1 MININ
6 MQKMSS
12 LLVYFIL
19 IKIAFGWI
27 PIDSCHEPSNLRESS
42 GWNLAFLDMPHSET
56 NDLISMVNTVLS
68 GSATGPDDGILNGAK
83 TLAFNISATDPNL
96 SQGLSVLGY
105 KTTTTKLALLAMTG
119 FAPKTS
125 GNYTFTLE
133 NTSGTA
139 IFQFQTDRSVAC
151 CENMFDPEIGL
162 HIQEGQRQILHVAS
176 DPSHTEKSITVNLM
190 AGFIYGVALA
200 YVNTDGDATL
210 KLSLTLPSGETI
222 TNLDNLVYVQ
232 PYVIDTVCEN
242 ANATS
247 WEFSTWSATYNS
259 TYSTSVTTMDMGV
272 MLITETIYY
281 VLIPNE
287 TSSTISM
294 SSVPPSS
301 SLSSLSSSVS
311 SASSSSSLASL
322 SSLSSTSPLSTFASS
337 SSVSFLSSSSSSS
350 TTFSPSP
357 LSPSSPS
364 PSSSST
370 PHPTLS
376 HSFSSVLPL
385 SVTSST
391 SVTEPPLSQIT
402 SVSIPSSLSVKN
414 SDATLATL
422 VSSSNISS
430 PTMFASTIHNVSS
443 TLRSSVSFSSHLT
456 SSSSFTLSSDIHS
469 NSLRSSKS
477 SFTDTLYPTS
487 VYSSSTL
494 HLTFST
500 SDVSTLT
507 ITSTTSHSPQTTP
520 SPSSI
525 ISSITYSTVKPSV
538 TSINQSSSTTSTIL
552 VSTEVQESSLTKNSA
567 FSLQS
572 SIHIF
577 TSFVT
582 SSLTDLT
589 SSSIDRSLSSSS
601 INSKFPLPTNIG
613 DGSAHSSEDY
623 SSYITPSPLTEP
635 STSLL
640 LSLSTKSRTDTTV
653 INSIFQSSL
662 TMSSQNRTTKII
674 EPATSFSSFA
684 TQGRSSSRWQ
694 SSITYSTE
702 LSKSIAASSRLISS
716 SITLYIPPSRPV
728 SHVIPTKVISSLS
741 SRKSSISGSR
751 SITPISVESSSQII
765 SSSVESQ
772 VSSSWRISASSSFI
786 FESSTLEPSD
796 SRESMMSS
804 TFNINLPLS
813 SLNYI
818 RTVTSSS
825 PTALSSSS
833 STTPSSTRSPTSS
846 TRSPTSSHHSTSKY
860 TQESLMTTVYPH
872 VSSTDSNYH
881 SVDALTRNRQSNSS
895 SFLQSTSSF
904 SLEVSSERSIETSL
918 FISSSSQ
925 MKTSSTS
932 LINSALPPTPLSTVL
947 SRTTLTIEPQTTS
960 CYSCFT
966 QDPSSKSSSLFIR
979 NSEITTESSG
989 LLSSETKSKI
999 YSFSLLKSS
1008 TTSLLPVSTPSYP
1021 VTTNFQS
1028 KATVSTSDQSPL
1040 SPNLTATEAPISR
1053 FPLVSASSSSS
1064 SLRLSSLSSTSHSVL
1079 TTPSFSDRNISS
1091 GQSKSTTITCTTE
1104 DDTASGMKSEMS
1116 SISTSISSLS
1126 TYSSLFMS
1134 HLPSSSLLRSSTL
1147 LPDMSTS
1154 VTLQSS
1160 KADEFSS
1167 SASIKA
1173 SAIYS
1178 SESINRSSTRQSSS
1192 TEVSHRSLD
1201 DETANSTHRTNG
1213 SSIIAI
1219 PSSQAVTSL
1228 PELLSKTHTTFLSVY
1243 HPTSQTANDSDTLAP
1258 QGKTRYSHKPSAN
1271 SNPSIITCAT
1281 GNTLS
1286 FVTISTDSPP
1296 NTISKISSSP
1306 AVVNQHKPSEPSV
1319 HHSARALSPNNNIEH
1334 GDQSKGIF
1342 SIPREY
1348 SGMME
1353 GYGTIESLFNS
1364 HRSTNASFA
1373 ASLADDYNKSP
1384 TTVMSETNTR
1394 SFSSAGKLNGP
1405 EMVTIVSKSKFEMAN
1420 PNISEE
1426 ESTVQRKTNT
1436 KTMSSPKVAN
1446 MAASTNNIIIFNI
1459 ISTFFLLRI

>member
-1 MININ
+1 
-6 MQKMSS
+6 MSS
-12 LLVYFIL
+12 LLIYLIL
-19 IKIAFGWI
+19 MKIAFGWI

-56 NDLISMVNTVLS
+56 NDVISMVNTVLS

-133 NTSGTA
+133 NTSGAA

-350 TTFSPSP
+350 STTFSPSP

-422 VSSSNISS
+422 VSSSNINS

-500 SDVSTLT
+500 SDISTLT

-552 VSTEVQESSLTKNSA
+552 VSTEVQESSWTKNSA

-577 TSFVT
+577 TSIVT

-589 SSSIDRSLSSSS
+589 SSSIDRILSSSS
-601 INSKFPLPTNIG
+601 INSNFPLPTNIG
-613 DGSAHSSEDY
+613 NGSAHSSEDY
-623 SSYITPSPLTEP
+623 SSCITPSPLTEP

-640 LSLSTKSRTDTTV
+640 LSLSTKSPTDTTV
-653 INSIFQSSL
+653 IKSIFQSSL
-662 TMSSQNRTTKII
+662 MMSSQNRTTKII
-674 EPATSFSSFA
+674 EPATSFSSSA
-684 TQGRSSSRWQ
+684 TQGRASTRWQ
-694 SSITYSTE
+694 SSITYSSE
-702 LSKSIAASSRLISS
+702 LLKSITGSSRLISS
-716 SITLYIPPSRPV
+716 SITLSIPPSRPV

-741 SRKSSISGSR
+741 SRKSNISGSC
-751 SITPISVESSSQII
+751 SITPISAKSSSQII
-765 SSSVESQ
+765 SSSVEFQ

-786 FESSTLEPSD
+786 FESSTLEQSD

-804 TFNINLPLS
+804 TSNINLPLS
-813 SLNYI
+813 SLSYI
-818 RTVTSSS
+818 RTVAPSS

-846 TRSPTSSHHSTSKY
+846 HHPASKY
-860 TQESLMTTVYPH
+860 TQESLMTTVNPH
-872 VSSTDSNYH
+872 VSSTDTNYH

-895 SFLQSTSSF
+895 SFLQSTSLF
-904 SLEVSSERSIETSL
+904 SLEVSSERSMENSL
-918 FISSSSQ
+918 FISSSSP
-925 MKTSSTS
+925 MKTSST
-932 LINSALPPTPLSTVL
+932 LLANSVSPVTPLSTLL
-947 SRTTLTIEPQTTS
+947 SSATITIEPQTTS

-979 NSEITTESSG
+979 NSEITTQSLG
-989 LLSSETKSKI
+989 LLSSETESKV
-999 YSFSLLKSS
+999 YSSSLLKSS
-1008 TTSLLPVSTPSYP
+1008 TTSFLPASTPSYP

-1028 KATVSTSDQSPL
+1028 KATVSTSDQLPL

-1091 GQSKSTTITCTTE
+1091 GQLKSTTITCTTE
-1104 DDTASGMKSEMS
+1104 NDTASGMKSEMS

-1134 HLPSSSLLRSSTL
+1134 HLPSSSLLSSSTL

-1271 SNPSIITCAT
+1271 SNPSIITGAT

-1319 HHSARALSPNNNIEH
+1319 HHSARALSPNSNIEH
-1334 GDQSKGIF
+1334 EDWSKDIS
-1342 SIPREY
+1342 SIPREH

-1364 HRSTNASFA
+1364 HRSTNASITAF
-1373 ASLADDYNKSP
+1373 LADDYNKPP

-1405 EMVTIVSKSKFEMAN
+1405 ERVTIVSKSKFEIGN
-1420 PNISEE
+1420 PNTSEE
-1426 ESTVQRKTNT
+1426 ESTVQHRTST
-1436 KTMSSPKVAN
+1436 KAMSSPVVAN

-1459 ISTFFLLRI
+1459 ISTFFLLWI